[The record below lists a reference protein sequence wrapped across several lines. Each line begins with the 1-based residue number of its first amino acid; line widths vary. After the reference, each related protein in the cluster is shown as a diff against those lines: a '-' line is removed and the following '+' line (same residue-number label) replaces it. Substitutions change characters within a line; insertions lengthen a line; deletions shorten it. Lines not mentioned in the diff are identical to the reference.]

1 MSYVNI
7 NTLEKVEARD
17 IMLAH
22 PNISFPN
29 RGWSDEDILPFGYA
43 ELHFPSDHPQPSTYE
58 KLVEVQPKKIG
69 DKWYIQFDV
78 VPLNA
83 AEIKA
88 KKEYLISNLIEV
100 TQYRLDSFANTR
112 DYDNILSLCTYA
124 TSTNEKFRKEGQYGV
139 EARDATWAKLYE
151 ILDEVKAGIREL
163 PTDFVQIEYE
173 FPVLSWPK

>member
-1 MSYVNI
+1 MSYVKI
-7 NTLEKVEARD
+7 STKEKVEAKD

-43 ELHFPSDHPQPSTYE
+43 ELHFPSDHLQPSTYE
-58 KLVEVQPKKIG
+58 KLVEVEPEEIDG
-69 DKWYIQFDV
+69 KWYIQFAV
-78 VPLNA
+78 VPLDED
-83 AEIKA
+83 EIKI
-88 KKEYLISNLIEV
+88 KKQYLISNLIEV

-151 ILDEVKAGIREL
+151 ILDEVEAGTREL
-163 PTDFVQIEYE
+163 PTDFAQIEYE
-173 FPVLSWPK
+173 LPVLSWPK